1 MNIIAVIPAR
11 GGSKGIPKK
20 NIKELG
26 GKPLIYYVIRL
37 AREAKKSGL
46 IKDYVVSTDNSE
58 IKSVAEKYAGKIP
71 YLRPKRLATDTSPMA
86 DTVIHAVKWWEKAY
100 KDKIHS
106 VLLLQPTHPLTTLKD
121 IKNALRHYLDNQPK
135 AKSLIS
141 ICDAS
146 HVRVSTLYYK
156 KGGYLEQLNNDINP
170 TGIRQASRPLYW
182 RNGGIYITRR
192 DLLFGKRGLITSGPL
207 FYEMSKFYSIDLD
220 DMFDW
225 TMAEF
230 LMRHNKKK
238 AIKFKTRNE

>member
-121 IKNALRHYLDNQPK
+121 IKNA
-135 AKSLIS
+135 
-141 ICDAS
+141 
-146 HVRVSTLYYK
+146 T
-156 KGGYLEQLNNDINP
+156 
-170 TGIRQASRPLYW
+170 W
-182 RNGGIYITRR
+182 
-192 DLLFGKRGLITSGPL
+192 
-207 FYEMSKFYSIDLD
+207 
-220 DMFDW
+220 
-225 TMAEF
+225 
-230 LMRHNKKK
+230 
-238 AIKFKTRNE
+238 